1 VEELD
6 SATEFDSAA
15 TLDPPTALESSP
27 AFGSS
32 PVAVAQPS
40 APSQVSAPGV
50 DASASAPS
58 FSSAGAHSAPSI
70 PGTPSLDQV
79 FSADDDPE
87 SQDGA
92 ILTAG
97 RVLSQPIES
106 PQGDPSTAFDDEE
119 DEETRVLDTRDLGL
133 SRRVDS
139 SLKSALR
146 SSVAPPP
153 PPGASRPVTQG
164 PPSRLSNAP
173 PMSVPSVRP
182 PAAMP
187 PPSGPPGA
195 FSPTSRFPHV
205 PPAAPAPGSHPLSS
219 AFPPGFINP
228 DASAPYGTV
237 SHLPPAPASAP
248 APAAKAKWPWIAVL
262 AAFVAA
268 AGTWFLLGSK
278 GDLLVSVSGPA
289 NAAVSGVKIYVNGE
303 QVCDKSPCQVNG
315 LKPGPYTVRAE
326 APGYVA
332 SADQAVKV
340 ESGSS
345 AVANIQLRGDDAQP
359 QLTVTTTG
367 SGLRVLIDGKDR
379 GTAPLELSGLS
390 PGTHTVRVEGPGFEA
405 IEQTV
410 TITEGASVSVG
421 PLSPKLLKGSLRI
434 ELGQN
439 AQGAQVL
446 VNGKGV
452 RSLPATVEL
461 DAATSHELLVR
472 KIGFADYL
480 RTISFTPAE
489 PKVDLIVELEEGSSE
504 LGGGRHSGSRA
515 AAEPAAAA
523 GDSPSAKTD
532 VLSAIK
538 GDKAGAA
545 APKADKPQATG
556 PATLN
561 INSVPPTTVLLNG
574 RPLGKTPKTG
584 VSVPA
589 GSHTITFIHPD
600 KGRKSVKVDVPAGG
614 SKNVTIRL

>member
-1 VEELD
+1 MLE
-6 SATEFDSAA
+6 
-15 TLDPPTALESSP
+15 PPSALESSP
-27 AFGSS
+27 ELPSS
-32 PVAVAQPS
+32 PIAQPS
-40 APSQVSAPGV
+40 APSQVSAPRL
-50 DASASAPS
+50 DPASSAPS
-58 FSSAGAHSAPSI
+58 FSSTSAHSAPSI

-97 RVLSQPIES
+97 RVLSQPIEGPS
-106 PQGDPSTAFDDEE
+106 VDPSTDFDDEE

-173 PMSVPSVRP
+173 PMSVPPVRP

-187 PPSGPPGA
+187 PPSGPPGT
-195 FSPTSRFPHV
+195 FGQTSRFPHV

-219 AFPPGFINP
+219 AYPPGFINP
-228 DASAPYGTV
+228 EASAPYGTV
-237 SHLPPAPASAP
+237 SQLPPATASAP
-248 APAAKAKWPWIAVL
+248 APAKAKWPWIAVL
-262 AAFVAA
+262 AAFIAA

-278 GDLLVSVSGPA
+278 GDLLISVSGPA
-289 NAAVSGVKIYVNGE
+289 NAAVTGVKIYVNGE
-303 QVCDKSPCQVNG
+303 QVCDQSPCQVNG

-326 APGYVA
+326 APGHVT

-345 AVANIQLRGDDAQP
+345 TVANIQLRGDDAQP

-367 SGLRVLIDGKDR
+367 AGLRVLVDGRDR

-405 IEQTV
+405 IEQTI

-434 ELGQN
+434 ELGKN
-439 AQGAQVL
+439 AEGAQVL

-472 KIGFADYL
+472 KIGYADYQ

-489 PKVDLIVELEEGSSE
+489 PKVDLTIDLEEGSSE
-504 LGGGRHSGSRA
+504 LGGGRHSGGTRPATES
-515 AAEPAAAA
+515 PAAA
-523 GDSPSAKTD
+523 DTPSSKPD
-532 VLSAIK
+532 FLSTVK
-538 GDKAGAA
+538 GDKAAAA
-545 APKADKPQATG
+545 APKPADKPQASG